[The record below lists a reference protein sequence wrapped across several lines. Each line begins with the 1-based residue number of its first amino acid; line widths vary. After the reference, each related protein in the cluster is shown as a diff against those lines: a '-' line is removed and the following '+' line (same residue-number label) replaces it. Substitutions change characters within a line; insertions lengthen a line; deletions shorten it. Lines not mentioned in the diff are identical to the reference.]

1 MVNQLAGTKVAPN
14 SQLGKLLQH
23 LARRNLLRGFRLSLP
38 TGQAMAKKLGIPRLT
53 AQELTN
59 GLAKPVRDA
68 LDKGGFVDR
77 TPLWFY
83 ILRESEVRTG
93 GDALGP
99 VGSRIVA
106 ETIIGQ
112 LRRDPRSYLNQSG
125 WTPAAG
131 VRLPNGAAVTSIAA
145 FLRFA
150 GVL

>member
-1 MVNQLAGTKVAPN
+1 
-14 SQLGKLLQH
+14 
-23 LARRNLLRGFRLSLP
+23 
-38 TGQAMAKKLGIPRLT
+38 MAEALGIPVLT
-53 AQELTN
+53 TQELTD
-59 GLAKPVRDA
+59 GLDQKVRDA
-68 LDKGGFVDR
+68 LDKGGFVER

-83 ILRESEVRTG
+83 VLRESEVRTG

-112 LRRDPRSYLNQSG
+112 LRRDPRSYLNQTG

-131 VRLPNGAAVTSIAA
+131 VRLPDGGMVTSIGA